1 MDSIIYRIAPPE
13 ALASAS
19 LEGVY
24 RGEVFD
30 QADGFIHAS
39 SRAQLAGTLAVHY
52 ADAERLAVAVIEAAA
67 LGDALRWEVS
77 RGGEKFP
84 HIYGDLPW
92 SAVTAVHLLKKSEEG
107 WRLPEE
113 LTA

>member
-1 MDSIIYRIAPPE
+1 MDSMIYRIAPPE
-13 ALASAS
+13 ALAAAS

-52 ADAERLAVAVIEAAA
+52 ADAERLGRR
-67 LGDALRWEVS
+67 GD
-77 RGGEKFP
+77 RGGGAGREP
-84 HIYGDLPW
+84 TLGSL
-92 SAVTAVHLLKKSEEG
+92 A
-107 WRLPEE
+107 RR
-113 LTA
+113 

>member
-1 MDSIIYRIAPPE
+1 MESMIYRIAPPE
-13 ALASAS
+13 ALAAAS

-24 RGEVFD
+24 RGEAFD
-30 QADGFIHAS
+30 QADGFIRAS
-39 SRAQLAGTLAVHY
+39 SRTQLAGTLAAHY
-52 ADAERLAVAVIEAAA
+52 ADADRLAVAVIEAAA

-92 SAVTAVHLLKKSEEG
+92 SAVTAVHLLKKSEQG
-107 WRLPEE
+107 WRLPQE